1 MSLPVIPSNN
11 TSPLKFSRIQG
22 DTENVSI
29 GAPDLEIKRRELR
42 FSMHNKFIVVST
54 SLFMEYYVPPVAQK
68 RNENLSNILKSVP
81 VASGR
86 ETAMYAPIVNALN
99 KNKICPD
106 FTFVSTHTRGDP
118 SETSKEAPDIGLY
131 PKDRAP
137 RASQGPDG
145 RPQAPATDWSFV
157 ELCIECKTGSDPFND
172 KEPDFVSKSDEGKKI
187 LGQILSY
194 IELMFRRQQRTCIF
208 LVLILGKMCR
218 IIRFDRSGAVVTQ
231 AFNYKTNGGVLIEFL
246 WRYAR
251 WDRSTRGHDPSATL
265 ILPDSELAEAMVAR
279 AKKDKDPKKQE
290 DYVRQLF
297 QESLDTHWSW
307 WKLRVDCKGD
317 ARHFVV
323 GKPNFIAPG
332 VAGRGTRGF
341 VALDEANLN
350 GPFYYLKDAWR
361 VSSRHIDKEGTTLRY
376 LNKKGVHYVPT
387 LECHGDV
394 SKAQVTKTQDLW
406 KDLHKDDKAEEE
418 ETKPEEKTEASG
430 KATKPSG
437 ENTKPEVKKT
447 CPFKKHKHYRIV
459 VREVGQKMSKF
470 SSSLQLV
477 YVLRCCIAAHSEAYK
492 HGVIHRDISAGNVL
506 MYYREGRWCGLL
518 NDWELSKQT
527 DSNTPKGRQLDRTG
541 TWQFLS
547 VSALDNPSKEIEIE
561 DELESFFHVLLFF
574 AIRFLHHNCVN
585 VGSFMY
591 DYFDDYKAR
600 DGKYKCGHLK
610 QLCMKNGAIT
620 LQNGTSEQDP
630 DVSLTFH
637 WPSLQSTTGLE
648 ATALPLHPL
657 NVIFSTILEWIQ
669 SRYALIQSPSNGAVT
684 QPSQSKAS
692 HSSQGRSA
700 PCDLEFVGGTKVRKP
715 RNRSAPLDAHA
726 RKHHED
732 MAENLRSHDPILDLL
747 WDVLTSSEFEW
758 PDGSERTADK
768 LPKEGHKP
776 KADPNAASANI
787 RKGGSMHGNVPAT
800 GSSLKRGSEHIEEP
814 ASQET
819 PPKRAKSSKR
829 KSNRK
834 GHKRS

>member
-1 MSLPVIPSNN
+1 
-11 TSPLKFSRIQG
+11 
-22 DTENVSI
+22 
-29 GAPDLEIKRRELR
+29 
-42 FSMHNKFIVVST
+42 MHNKFIVVST
-54 SLFMEYYVPPVAQK
+54 SLFMEYYVPPVTEK
-68 RNENLSNILKSVP
+68 RNENLSNILKGVP

-86 ETAMYAPIVNALN
+86 ETAMYTPIVNALN
-99 KNKICPD
+99 KNKICSD

-145 RPQAPATDWSFV
+145 HPQAPATDWSFV

-172 KEPDFVSKSDEGKKI
+172 REPDFVSKSDEGKKI

-194 IELMFRRQQRTCIF
+194 IELMFRRQQRMCIF

-265 ILPDSELAEAMVAR
+265 ILPGSELAEAMVAR
-279 AKKDKDPKKQE
+279 AKKDKDPKKEE

-297 QESLDTHWSW
+297 QESLDKHWSW

-361 VSSRHIDKEGTTLRY
+361 VSSRHIDKEGTTLCY
-376 LNKKGVHYVPT
+376 LNKKDVPYVPM

-406 KDLHKDDKAEEE
+406 KDLHKDDKLPEADTKPEAK
-418 ETKPEEKTEASG
+418 TKPEEGKTRPKEGKNQLEERTKAEAQ
-430 KATKPSG
+430 
-437 ENTKPEVKKT
+437 PEEKKT

-459 VREVGQKMSKF
+459 VREVGQKMTKF
-470 SSSLQLV
+470 LHSRQLV
-477 YVLRCCIAAHSEAYK
+477 YALRCCIFAHSEAYR

-506 MYYREGRWCGLL
+506 LYYHQDDGWCGLL

-527 DSNTPKGRQLDRTG
+527 DSNTPQGRQLDRTG

-574 AIRFLHHNCVN
+574 AIRFLHHNCVL
-585 VGSFMY
+585 VGPFMHK
-591 DYFDDYKAR
+591 YFDDYDIG
-600 DGKYKCGHLK
+600 DGKYVCGPK
-610 QLCMKNGAIT
+610 KASCMKNGAIT
-620 LQNGTSEQDP
+620 LRSGTKAVP
-630 DVSLTFH
+630 DVALTFC
-637 WPSLQSTTGLE
+637 WPSLKSTAGLDD
-648 ATALPLHPL
+648 AASPSHPL
-657 NVIFSTILEWIQ
+657 NYIFSTILGWIK
-669 SRYALIQSPSNGAVT
+669 SHYALIQSPGNGTAAR
-684 QPSQSKAS
+684 PSQSKAADGFRA
-692 HSSQGRSA
+692 HGVYGDLRFIDETRGRK
-700 PCDLEFVGGTKVRKP
+700 TT
-715 RNRSAPLDAHA
+715 NRSLAPFDTDDA
-726 RKHHED
+726 RKHEA
-732 MAENLRSHDPILDLL
+732 MAENLRSHDAILDLL
-747 WDVLTSSEFEW
+747 KTVLTSPEYIW
-758 PDGSERTADK
+758 PDNEKTPDK

-776 KADPNAASANI
+776 KADPDAASVNM

-800 GSSLKRGSEHIEEP
+800 GSSLKRGSEHIEQP
-814 ASQET
+814 ANPET

-829 KSNRK
+829 KSGRK